1 MKGRPRKP
9 IEQHKLDGTY
19 REDRQGNNAE
29 PVISQYLEVPKN
41 IDAPV
46 SIIDDFCREH
56 YKYHVRLLANLKI
69 LTLSDIPE
77 IDMMY
82 EILQEYR
89 KTYNTLQTIDMIND
103 NETYEILSNRLL
115 KYGNRFSVLASKYCI
130 SPTARNKLTL
140 ESLSIKKEIEHTSL
154 TTKLLN
160 KKKS

>member
-1 MKGRPRKP
+1 MACRDNGV
-9 IEQHKLDGTY
+9 ENY
-19 REDRQGNNAE
+19 
-29 PVISQYLEVPKN
+29 ISNYLEVPQN
-41 IDAPV
+41 IEPPV
-46 SIIDDFCREH
+46 SIVDVFCKEH

-89 KTYNTLQTIDMIND
+89 KTYNQLQTIDMIKE
-103 NETYEILSNRLL
+103 NETYEKLSNRLL
-115 KYGNRFSVLASKYCI
+115 KYSKQFSVLASKYCI

-140 ESLSIKKEIEHTSL
+140 ESLSIKKEIEHTSI